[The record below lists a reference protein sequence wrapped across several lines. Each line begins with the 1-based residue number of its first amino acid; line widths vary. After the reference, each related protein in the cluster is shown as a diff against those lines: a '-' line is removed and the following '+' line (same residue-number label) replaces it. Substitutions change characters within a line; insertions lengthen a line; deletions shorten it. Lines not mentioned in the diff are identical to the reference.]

1 MRQLG
6 DGCDCHFFFF
16 FPLTPSR
23 SLPSWFHVS
32 SIHCSTYLLRWVS
45 SLFGKEQVGHKERH
59 ENTGSSSLRQTT
71 RCFNPCSGHFW
82 RAFTK
87 HHQFAITLDIL
98 SYYRL
103 SDTFFL
109 LVSTSVYPP
118 KKKRKGMQNYHYETD
133 RASVASVGTPSTPKS
148 LLPRRVPKRGQTDE
162 RSSTWRGIPQSATA
176 GQLPDPVAYRRASR
190 SSETWTSSSG
200 DVGGY
205 PDADEL
211 QDRGDFVR
219 EYNRLAAKVS

>member
-118 KKKRKGMQNYHYETD
+118 KKKKKRHAKLSLRNRPGIRCIGRYALNPQEPLAQTRTQERAD
-133 RASVASVGTPSTPKS
+133 R
-148 LLPRRVPKRGQTDE
+148 
-162 RSSTWRGIPQSATA
+162 
-176 GQLPDPVAYRRASR
+176 
-190 SSETWTSSSG
+190 
-200 DVGGY
+200 
-205 PDADEL
+205 
-211 QDRGDFVR
+211 
-219 EYNRLAAKVS
+219 